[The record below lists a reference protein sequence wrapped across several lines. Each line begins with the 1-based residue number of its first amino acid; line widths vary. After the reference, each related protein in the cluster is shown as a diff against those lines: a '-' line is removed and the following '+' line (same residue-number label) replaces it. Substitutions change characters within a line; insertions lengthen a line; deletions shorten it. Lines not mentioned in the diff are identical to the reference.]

1 MIKVLICDS
10 LPSNGEEILK
20 KAGIEVTVKTG
31 LSEDELV
38 KIIPEFDGVVV
49 RSATKITRSIIEAA
63 SGKLKAV
70 ARAGAGTDNIDKE
83 AASEHG
89 VYVFNTPGENS
100 NAAGEHAIALMLSML
115 RHIAPADNSMKEGRW
130 DKKLYKGT
138 EIKGKKIGVIGTGL
152 IGLDVA
158 KRLLAFEAEILVADP
173 YVEKEKIESLGM
185 KYVELETVI
194 KEADII
200 TIHVPKNDETTNM
213 ISKEQ
218 FAQMKDGVRIVNAAR
233 GGIVNEADLIE
244 ALDSGKVAAAA
255 IDVYTKEPPEN
266 WDLAKHSKVTAAPHL
281 GASTVEAGL
290 NVSRAAAERL
300 VEALNNGK
308 FEKSLNFDKISKE
321 C

>member
-1 MIKVLICDS
+1 MAKVLICDA

-20 KAGIEVTVKTG
+20 NAGIEVTVKTG
-31 LSEDELV
+31 LSEEELV
-38 KIIPEFDGVVV
+38 KTVPEFDGVVV
-49 RSATKITRSIIEAA
+49 RSATKITRPIIEAA

-70 ARAGAGTDNIDKE
+70 ARAGAGTDNIDKD

-100 NAAGEHAIALMLSML
+100 NAACEQTLALLLSML
-115 RHIAPADNSMKEGRW
+115 RHTAAADASMKAGRW

-138 EIKGKKIGVIGTGL
+138 EIKGKKVGVIGTGL

-158 KRLLAFEAEILVADP
+158 KRLKAFEAEILVSDP
-173 YVEKEKIESLGM
+173 YVKKETIEALGM
-185 KYVELETVI
+185 RYVKLETLI

-218 FAQMKDGVRIVNAAR
+218 FAQMKDGVRIVNCAR
-233 GGIVNEADLIE
+233 GGIINEADLIE
-244 ALDSGKVAAAA
+244 ALDSGKVAGAAL
-255 IDVYTKEPPEN
+255 DVYSSEPPEN
-266 WDLAKHSKVTAAPHL
+266 WALAKHAKVTATPHL

-290 NVSRAAAERL
+290 NVSRAAAEYL
-300 VEALNNGK
+300 VEALNTSN
-308 FEKSLNFDKISKE
+308 FERALNFDKISK
-321 C
+321 